1 MVDDRAELAQSLRGT
16 SSNEREPP
24 GSATGA
30 APVSC
35 TPAEP
40 GSPRGD
46 PEGGFGVS
54 GRVTATLYKLSGS
67 EPIRVTLDPDASIG
81 QLVAQLRR
89 ALPGQE
95 FTQYVER
102 GSVVLLGDYPQSWAL
117 SDSYTKFM
125 LTGSVRR
132 TLLSGTALHFNLTL
146 LSGTACRC
154 EARSLP

>member
-1 MVDDRAELAQSLRGT
+1 MA
-16 SSNEREPP
+16 SSSGAPP
-24 GSATGA
+24 VQWTGA
-30 APVSC
+30 VPTPRSASAAAVAGVGGGIAAPGDSE
-35 TPAEP
+35 A
-40 GSPRGD
+40 GS
-46 PEGGFGVS
+46 GVS
-54 GRVTATLYKLSGS
+54 RRVAATLYRVSGS
-67 EPIRVTLDPDASIG
+67 EPIRVTLLPDASIG

-132 TLLSGTALHFNLTL
+132 TLLSGTALHFNLML